1 MHPLARCLIAATFTF
16 AVTLAPLAWAQA
28 WPAKPI
34 RIVVNF
40 PPGGPTDQIPRAIA
54 SQLGEAL
61 GQPIVIENRPGAG
74 GTIGAGMV
82 AKSAP
87 DGYTLLHTA
96 ANPIVIGAHLY
107 KLDFDPL
114 KDLEPVSPTA
124 LIALL
129 LVVRPG
135 LPVRS
140 LAELLAYARANPGKL
155 NFGSTG
161 NGGAPHIAG
170 EMLFRAAKIRAVHV
184 PYKGAT
190 PELTALLGGEID
202 FAFDPGSA
210 APNIKAGRL
219 HLLAVASSAR
229 SSIFPDTPTMAEAGT
244 DVDADSVQGMYAPA
258 GTPREIITRLNREI
272 GRILQTAAMRDALRL
287 FGAEVVVASP
297 EEFAR
302 RNARDSARFGAIVR
316 EANIHAD

>member
-16 AVTLAPLAWAQA
+16 AVTLAPPASAQA
-28 WPAKPI
+28 WPAKPV

-40 PPGGPTDQIPRAIA
+40 PPGGPTDQIPRILAP
-54 SQLGEAL
+54 QLGEAL
-61 GQPIVIENRPGAG
+61 GQPVVIENRVGAG

-114 KDLEPVSPTA
+114 KDLDPVSPTA

-140 LAELLAYARANPGKL
+140 LAELLAYARTNPGKL

-161 NGGAPHIAG
+161 TGGAPHIAG
-170 EMLFRAAKIRAVHV
+170 EMLFRTAKIRAVHV

-190 PELTALLGGEID
+190 PALNALLGGEID

-210 APNIKAGRL
+210 APHIKADRVR
-219 HLLAVASSAR
+219 LLAVASSTR
-229 SSIFPDTPTMAEAGT
+229 SPSFPATPTMVEAGT
-244 DVDADSVQGMYAPA
+244 DVDADSVQGFYAPA
-258 GTPREIITRLNREI
+258 GTPREIIARLNREI
-272 GRILQTAAMRDALRL
+272 GRILQTAAMRASLRL
-287 FGAEVVVASP
+287 FGAEVAVASP
-297 EEFAR
+297 EDFAR
-302 RNARDSARFGAIVR
+302 RNARDNDRFGAIVR
-316 EANIHAD
+316 EANIRAD